1 MENETIVNGINEMTI
16 SEFAMA
22 RCAGIK
28 KPYFNGRAVE
38 VQRVEY
44 IPGENGIGMVY
55 FMFEDRRSCQ
65 YARTNEFEVY

>member
-1 MENETIVNGINEMTI
+1 MKNETITNENTKMGIL
-16 SEFAMA
+16 EFAMA

-44 IPGENGIGMVY
+44 IPGEDVGMVY

-65 YARTNEFEVY
+65 YAKTNEFEVY